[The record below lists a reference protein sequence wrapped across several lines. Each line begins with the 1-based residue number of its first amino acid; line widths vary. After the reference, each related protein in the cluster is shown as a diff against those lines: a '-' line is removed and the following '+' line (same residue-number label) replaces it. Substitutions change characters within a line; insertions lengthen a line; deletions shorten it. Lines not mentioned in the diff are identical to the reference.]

1 MCNLGD
7 GSTDVTFWKDI
18 WAGDVLAQKFPR
30 LFSFARDENV
40 SIRHLMHAED
50 LDTLFSLPM
59 SPEVFEELIQLQM
72 ILSSIAYDL
81 NENDQWILDWGNQV
95 YSFRQYYQMVFQNYQ
110 ASAIFKELWKCK
122 CTPRIKIFMWL
133 LLVDRLNTRSML
145 VRRNYY
151 VQPNVFCVMCNGNVE
166 EDIDHLFFSCPFAST
181 C

>member
-95 YSFRQYYQMVFQNYQ
+95 YSFRQYIKWSSKTTKLLPFSRNSGSVSALP
-110 ASAIFKELWKCK
+110 ASK
-122 CTPRIKIFMWL
+122 
-133 LLVDRLNTRSML
+133 S
-145 VRRNYY
+145 
-151 VQPNVFCVMCNGNVE
+151 
-166 EDIDHLFFSCPFAST
+166 SCGCS
-181 C
+181 